1 MGYYN
6 DNLVDD
12 TILEFPKIGF
22 WILHALGVI
31 LLFWLGMCFAVRR
44 VPLAIIA
51 YRLLKFLR

>member
-12 TILEFPKIGF
+12 TVLEFPKIGF
-22 WILHALGVI
+22 WILHVLGTI
-31 LLFWLGMCFAVRR
+31 LLLWLGMCFAVRR

-51 YRLLKFLR
+51 YRLLKSFR